1 MSTVIKLDTNAL
13 RFLIDLDPE
22 FKLEVQRAVLQNI
35 VNDVRKDFV
44 TTELQTKI
52 KEIVKETNQEFVDTV
67 VKDEAMRKLLDTT
80 LKNLTQSIRS
90 GYNSYSNTRALS
102 SEVKIMINRLVEDLV
117 KKEVNEKI
125 GDVPKIAE
133 KARDAI
139 QNDVDA
145 RLNRIVDR
153 LENSWKEAA
162 LHQIQKDVASRVNN
176 AFKESAAA
184 ID

>member
-22 FKLEVQRAVLQNI
+22 FKIEVQRAVLQNI

-44 TTELQTKI
+44 SNDLQSKI
-52 KEIVKETNQEFVDTV
+52 KEIVKETNPDFVDTV
-67 VKDEAMRKLLDTT
+67 TKDEAMRKLLDTT
-80 LKNLTQSIRS
+80 LKNLTQSVRS

-102 SEVKIMINRLVEDLV
+102 DEVKAMIQLQIKNLV
-117 KKEVNEKI
+117 KEEVDKRV

-139 QNDVDA
+139 QEDVNA
-145 RLNRIVDR
+145 RLTRIVDR
-153 LENSWKEAA
+153 LENSWKEET
-162 LHQIQKDVASRVNN
+162 LRQIQSDVASRVNN
-176 AFKESAAA
+176 AFKESAAS
-184 ID
+184 IG